1 MPFIL
6 ALGGLSVLMA
16 LGFALRLAVPALG
29 RLLLPAALLA
39 GFLGLAAGPH
49 GLDVVPREVMAAWAA
64 WPAVLI
70 NVVFGALFLG
80 APVPSL
86 TAVARTAGPL
96 VRFSFVN
103 AVGQYVVGLLLT
115 WLVLAPFFGTPALFA
130 CLIEVGFSGG
140 HGTASAMASVFADL
154 GFPAGA
160 ALAQM
165 AATVGLVTG
174 VIGGVILIQ
183 WGARRGHASQVAAGD
198 AALPQDVSGL
208 VPPGARRSIATG
220 TVSAVAI
227 EPLTLHTVV
236 IALAI
241 LLGWALQTGLRALH
255 PAFNGFPLFP
265 LAMIGGMAI
274 QVVAERAGIAAWF
287 DRATFQRLTGL
298 ALDLLVAAAVA
309 SMRLDLFV
317 QHVVPFTLLMVVAIV
332 WCVGSFLWIAPRM
345 LPRDWFEQ
353 GLVVYGTQTGVAAVG
368 LMLLRIADPQNHTT
382 AAQAFAARSIV
393 ISPLLGGGLI
403 TATMPL
409 LVVRFGVVPMLAASA
424 VVTLAAWLWPTRVPA
439 R

>member
-16 LGFALRLAVPALG
+16 LGFALRLAVPTLG
-29 RLLLPAALLA
+29 RLLLPAALIA

-49 GLDVVPREVMAAWAA
+49 GLDVVPRDVMAAWTA

-80 APVPSL
+80 APVPSFA
-86 TAVARTAGPL
+86 AVARTAGPL
-96 VRFSFVN
+96 VRFSVVN

-115 WLVLAPFFGTPALFA
+115 WLVLMPFFGAPALFA

-160 ALAQM
+160 ALGQM
-165 AATVGLVTG
+165 SATVGLVTG
-174 VIGGVILIQ
+174 VIGGVLLIQ

-198 AALPQDVSGL
+198 AALPEDVSGL
-208 VPPGARRSIATG
+208 VPPDARRSMATG

-227 EPLTLHTVV
+227 EPLTFHAIV
-236 IALAI
+236 IGLAM
-241 LLGWALQTGLRALH
+241 LLGWALQTALQTLH
-255 PAFNGFPLFP
+255 PAFSGFPLFP
-265 LAMIGGMAI
+265 LAMIGGMAM
-274 QVVAERAGIAAWF
+274 QVVAERTGVAAWF
-287 DRATFQRLTGL
+287 DRATFQRITGL

-309 SMRLDLFV
+309 SMRLDLVV
-317 QHVVPFTLLMVVAIV
+317 QNVVPFTLLMAAAIA

-368 LMLLRIADPQNHTT
+368 LMLLRIADPHTQTT

-409 LVVRFGVVPMLAASA
+409 LIVQFGLLPMLAVSA
-424 VVTLAAWLWPTRVPA
+424 VVTGAAWLWPA
-439 R
+439 RGLAR

>member
-29 RLLLPAALLA
+29 RLLLPAALIA

-49 GLDVVPREVMAAWAA
+49 GLDAVPRDVMAAWTA

-80 APVPSL
+80 APVPSFA
-86 TAVARTAGPL
+86 AVARTAGPL
-96 VRFSFVN
+96 VRFSVVN

-115 WLVLAPFFGTPALFA
+115 WLVLMPFFGAPALFA

-140 HGTASAMASVFADL
+140 HGTASAMASVFTDL
-154 GFPAGA
+154 GFAAGA
-160 ALAQM
+160 ALGQM
-165 AATVGLVTG
+165 SATVGLVTG
-174 VIGGVILIQ
+174 VIGGVLLIQ

-198 AALPQDVSGL
+198 AALPEDVSGL
-208 VPPGARRSIATG
+208 VPPDARRSIATG

-227 EPLTLHTVV
+227 EPLTFHAFV
-236 IALAI
+236 IGLAM
-241 LLGWALQTGLRALH
+241 LLGWALQTALH
-255 PAFNGFPLFP
+255 PAFSGFPLFP
-265 LAMIGGMAI
+265 LAMIGGMAV
-274 QVVAERAGIAAWF
+274 QVVAERTGVAAWF

-317 QHVVPFTLLMVVAIV
+317 QNVVPFTLLMAAAIA

-368 LMLLRIADPQNHTT
+368 LMLLRIADPHTQTT

-409 LVVRFGVVPMLAASA
+409 LIVQFGLLPMLAVSA
-424 VVTLAAWLWPTRVPA
+424 VVTGAAWLWPA
-439 R
+439 RGLAR